1 MTQSDSK
8 LEDETVNLIIAAG
21 GTGGHLFPGIAVAKL
36 WKEKWGDVSFIGSE
50 KGLEQEILKKHGLEH
65 EVLSIGRLKGE
76 GWMEKI
82 KTFLHLPLALRDAR
96 GLLIRKKP
104 SVILGVG
111 GYSSGPVV
119 LVAFL
124 MRIPRAILEPNS
136 IPGLTNKWLGHFAQI
151 IFLAFPETSRFFPK
165 GKIRVTGTPVRRELI
180 LSPSPSPSTSS
191 PPAGGGETRPF
202 TILVLGGSQGAHTL
216 NVAMKNALPQLI
228 RSGKKIK
235 IFHQTGNKD
244 FEEIQ
249 SVYQKQNLPHQVK
262 AFFEDMESIYC
273 ESDLVV
279 SRAGA
284 STVAELI
291 ETRKPSLL
299 VPYPFAADDHQRW
312 NALSVVNAGGA
323 EMILTEEL
331 ESKLCERLLHYE
343 SHREELKKMSESL
356 AALRK
361 VSATEAVV
369 AECRKLAV
377 NA

>member
-1 MTQSDSK
+1 MK
-8 LEDETVNLIIAAG
+8 LVIAAG

-50 KGLEQEILKKHGLEH
+50 KGLEQDILKKQGLEH
-65 EVLSIGRLKGE
+65 EVLSVGRLKGE
-76 GWMEKI
+76 GWVEKI
-82 KTFLHLPLALRDAR
+82 KTLLHLPLALRDAR
-96 GLLIRKKP
+96 GLLMRKKP
-104 SVILGVG
+104 SVILGIG
-111 GYSSGPVV
+111 GYSSGPVI
-119 LVAFL
+119 LAAFL

-136 IPGLTNKWLGHFAQI
+136 IPGLTNKWLGYFAQI
-151 IFLAFPETSRFFPK
+151 IFLAFPETARFFPK
-165 GKIRVTGTPVRRELI
+165 QKVRVTGTPVRRELI
-180 LSPSPSPSTSS
+180 PL
-191 PPAGGGETRPF
+191 ARGGEIRPF
-202 TILVLGGSQGAHTL
+202 TILILGGSQGAHVL
-216 NVAMKNALPQLI
+216 NVAMKNALSHLV
-228 RSGKKIK
+228 RSGKKMR

-249 SVYQKQNLPHQVK
+249 SAYQKQDLPHQVK
-262 AFFEDMESIYC
+262 AFFEDMETLYS
-273 ESDLVV
+273 ETHLVV

-299 VPYPFAADDHQRW
+299 IPYPFAADDHQRW

-331 ESKLCERLLHYE
+331 EAKLCERLLHYE
-343 SHREELKKMSESL
+343 SHPEELKKMSESL

-369 AECRKLAV
+369 EECWKLAV